1 MDKIRILN
9 LKIPAHHGVYEF
21 EKNKEGLFEID
32 VEMIADLSKAGKSD
46 SLDDTIHY
54 DETVSAVTKVFTEKD
69 YHLLEAV
76 GESICRRL
84 LAQFPI
90 QKVVIRIRK
99 PHAPIIANLD
109 TIEVELVRDE

>member
-9 LKIPAHHGVYEF
+9 LKIPACHGAYEF
-21 EKNKEGLFEID
+21 EKDKEGLFEID
-32 VEMIADLSKAGKSD
+32 VEMFADLSKAGLSD
-46 SLDDTIHY
+46 CLDDTINY
-54 DETVSAVTKVFTEKD
+54 DETVSAVTEVFTDKD

-76 GESICRRL
+76 GESICRQL

-109 TIEVELVRDE
+109 TIEVELVREK